1 MKGKSGIIK
10 KQTENIRKAIDQ
22 SPWAMRFT
30 KIDVNEKVNLF
41 NKTIKNIRNYISHET
56 ITYND
61 RDPPWINK
69 DIKELI
75 HEKNQA
81 YIVKIKTTYSL
92 SISSNFFN
100 LS

>member
-1 MKGKSGIIK
+1 
-10 KQTENIRKAIDQ
+10 
-22 SPWAMRFT
+22 MRFT

-56 ITYND
+56 IAY
-61 RDPPWINK
+61 K
-69 DIKELI
+69 DIRELI